1 MKIIED
7 NLELFSNFKGRILIF
22 PTFNIAVP
30 LVYKCASTFFI
41 NVGGFNVA
49 GENHNDY
56 IKSME
61 PCIAIDTV
69 TQNLSTEEVWKEL
82 RQPGPTS
89 HWINAPLQPGSVEY
103 FKKLS
108 GKLDILF
115 LVRNPYERICK
126 GFSHAPGFQEFK
138 VRLHDKWVKDRMS
151 FDSKEFIDECEELR
165 DIYIRKFNE
174 RLDTVLY
181 SDFNFND
188 IIKRTFDQIRMD
200 DGHSALDEH
209 IKPYFLHF
217 NDIEKMLKMD
227 NFHVVNTKKLYNRLN
242 EINKGFSYYS
252 KFMQWSGAGDGSRSN
267 FTVLDIN
274 FLKDNHPNIVKKIN
288 KVYNKDFEL
297 FNFEVMKIL

>member
-1 MKIIED
+1 
-7 NLELFSNFKGRILIF
+7 
-22 PTFNIAVP
+22 
-30 LVYKCASTFFI
+30 LVYKCASTFFSHI
-41 NVGGFNVA
+41 GGFDVSGDNK
-49 GENHNDY
+49 NDH

-61 PCIAIDTV
+61 PCIAIDT
-69 TQNLSTEEVWKEL
+69 TQSLPIEEFWKAVNHL
-82 RQPGPTS
+82 PVPV
-89 HWINAPLQPGSVEY
+89 HWINSSLQTGNDVY

-138 VRLHDKWVKDRMS
+138 VRLHDKWVKEKKS

-174 RLDTVLY
+174 RLDTVL
-181 SDFNFND
+181 SSEVDEE
-188 IIKRTFDQIRMD
+188 ITFDQIRMD

-217 NDIEKMLKMD
+217 KNIEKILKMD

-252 KFMQWSGAGDGSRSN
+252 TFMQWSGAGEGSRST

-274 FLKDNHPNIVKKIN
+274 FLKNNHPNVIEKIN

-297 FNFEVMKIL
+297 FNFEMIRI